1 MIITAVF
8 CVSPTNE
15 CEVKMFS
22 VLRKSE
28 SNTWQQIRAS
38 QDRTTQY
45 LWWTTWWD
53 HSKGKQHRKG
63 GNIVYHKKL
72 TGLILLE
79 NVHHII
85 VTEILEKPNS
95 VLLTSWIDGSQLY
108 SNHTWCRV
116 NGLNGVLGR
125 FKTSLSSEDLQ
136 DLVWCYIFSFIKL
149 V

>member
-1 MIITAVF
+1 MATDPGQPRQNYAISLVDH
-8 CVSPTNE
+8 VVGS
-15 CEVKMFS
+15 
-22 VLRKSE
+22 
-28 SNTWQQIRAS
+28 QQG
-38 QDRTTQY
+38 
-45 LWWTTWWD
+45 
-53 HSKGKQHRKG
+53 KPKQHRKG